1 VTEFKKYNRRRA
13 RLHQTTAAQIQVCV
27 DARAGS
33 LLFSIFIFF
42 FTARLEI

>member
-13 RLHQTTAAQIQVCV
+13 RLHQTKAQHQVCP
-27 DARAGS
+27 AGS

-42 FTARLEI
+42 TARLEI